1 MHVLLGHGLCEHHTG
16 RVPRETIIEST
27 AAFKLNLTKS
37 KMQKWGWYT
46 SRISAL
52 RRQRQEDYCKFDN
65 SLVR

>member
-1 MHVLLGHGLCEHHTG
+1 MHVLLGDGFFEPLTG
-16 RVPRETIIEST
+16 RVPWETIIEFT

-52 RRQRQEDYCKFDN
+52 RKQRQEDYCKFDN
-65 SLVR
+65 SLVS